1 MIPIKRLME
10 ILQEL
15 PEDALAYA
23 YEGEVVGI
31 IFVSAND
38 RELGYIPTKETG
50 SNNLEFV
57 KTVYKKDSP

>member
-1 MIPIKRLME
+1 MIPVKRLKE

-31 IFVSAND
+31 IFRSANGK
-38 RELGYIPTKETG
+38 ELGYIPTDDSG
-50 SNNLEFV
+50 SNDFEFIRNES
-57 KTVYKKDSP
+57 KS

>member
-1 MIPIKRLME
+1 MIAVKRLKE

-31 IFVSAND
+31 IFVSSNHK
-38 RELGYIPTKETG
+38 ELGYIPTKETG
-50 SNNLEFV
+50 SDDFEFI
-57 KTVYKKDSP
+57 KTE

>member
-31 IFVSAND
+31 ILVSAD
-38 RELGYIPTKETG
+38 DKELGYIPTKETG
-50 SNNLEFV
+50 ANDLEFV
-57 KTVYKKDSP
+57 AMGNA

>member
-10 ILQEL
+10 IIQEL

-31 IFVSAND
+31 IFVSAEGK
-38 RELGYIPTKETG
+38 ELGYIPTKETG
-50 SNNLEFV
+50 SDDLEFV
-57 KTVYKKDSP
+57 KS

>member
-10 ILQEL
+10 ILQDL

-31 IFVSAND
+31 IFVSAD
-38 RELGYIPTKETG
+38 DKELGYIPTKETG
-50 SNNLEFV
+50 SDDLEFV
-57 KTVYKKDSP
+57 RTAGKQNS